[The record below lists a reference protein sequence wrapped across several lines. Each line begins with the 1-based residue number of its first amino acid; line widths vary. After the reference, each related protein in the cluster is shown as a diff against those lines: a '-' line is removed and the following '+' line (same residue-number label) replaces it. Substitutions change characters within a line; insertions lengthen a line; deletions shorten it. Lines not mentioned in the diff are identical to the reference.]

1 MGNKNGNISLCSGGI
16 DGRMVMALFYKKEFW
31 FGDGG
36 VLKRGHR
43 GLVMAVEW
51 QRGSLMVVGWSVK
64 KSVRV
69 AEL

>member
-1 MGNKNGNISLCSGGI
+1 
-16 DGRMVMALFYKKEFW
+16 MVMALFYKKEFW

-69 AEL
+69 AER